1 MVLRLLRG
9 SFLICLTKASL
20 PSIYHLFI
28 LSLYRE
34 QDLIRNLS
42 WRDLAVTDPCCR
54 IWCYHT
60 AGDKPHAHKNQAA
73 IVKATPTVSAS
84 YWPIIRLPCS
94 FADVCCNPYNCFF
107 FFCEISGSSGILCCF
122 PSLFFFLIL
131 YWFPLSFLLILLS
144 CGLPF
149 FGSSLF
155 FFPCRRFS
163 GIYWRVPVSVKVWHQ

>member
-1 MVLRLLRG
+1 MKQQWQLNNNIVIPVVLRLLRG

-42 WRDLAVTDPCCR
+42 WLDLAVTDPCCR

-107 FFCEISGSSGILCCF
+107 FFASYQVLLGYYVVFLHYS
-122 PSLFFFLIL
+122 FFLSYIDS
-131 YWFPLSFLLILLS
+131 PSA
-144 CGLPF
+144 F
-149 FGSSLF
+149 F
-155 FFPCRRFS
+155 
-163 GIYWRVPVSVKVWHQ
+163 